1 MYDFDGTLR
10 TFDVKLEILVQHL
23 ATPIHTEQEIAI
35 SASDF
40 HINLAIIKHHEW
52 SDIEAV
58 GCDRR
63 EDNRIDVWFEQ
74 RATYTQVVSR

>member
-10 TFDVKLEILVQHL
+10 TFNVKLEILVQHL
-23 ATPIHTEQEIAI
+23 ATPIHTEQEISI

-40 HINLAIIKHHEW
+40 HINLAIIQHHEW

-58 GCDRR
+58 GCYRR
-63 EDNRIDVWFEQ
+63 EDNRIDMWFEQ
-74 RATYTQVVSR
+74 RATHTQVVSC

>member
-1 MYDFDGTLR
+1 MYQFDCVLR
-10 TFDVKLEILVQHL
+10 TLNMDMNILIQHL
-23 ATPIHTEQEIAI
+23 ATTIHTEQEIAI

-58 GCDRR
+58 GCDRCK
-63 EDNRIDVWFEQ
+63 DNRIDMWFEQ
-74 RATYTQVVSR
+74 RATHTQVVSR

>member
-10 TFDVKLEILVQHL
+10 TFNVKLEILVQHL

-58 GCDRR
+58 GCDRCK
-63 EDNRIDVWFEQ
+63 DNRIDVWFE
-74 RATYTQVVSR
+74 